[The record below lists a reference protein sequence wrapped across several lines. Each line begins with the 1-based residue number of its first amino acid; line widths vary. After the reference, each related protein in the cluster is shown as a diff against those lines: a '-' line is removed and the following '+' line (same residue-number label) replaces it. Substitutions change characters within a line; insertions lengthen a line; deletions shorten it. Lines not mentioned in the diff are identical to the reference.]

1 MVKGILFDL
10 DGTLFDR
17 DAAVRQLVFD
27 QHVRFAALLPDILAD
42 VYSARVLE
50 LDAHGYGDKADIYR
64 QVVREFAL
72 PESLASQLTADFW
85 SKYLSFCRPF
95 PEVPS
100 VLAALSS
107 QGLKLGVVTNGSVQ
121 IQEGVTSELGLA
133 KFISVIL
140 VSEREGVRKPDR
152 EIFHRAL
159 RILDLRPDEAW
170 FVGDH
175 PQVDVDAAA
184 DAGLSAIWRRT
195 PHWPAPTSLHR
206 QLETLDELLIWI
218 QRTA

>member
-17 DAAVRQLVFD
+17 DAAVGQLVFD
-27 QHVRFAALLPDILAD
+27 QHVRFASVLAD
-42 VYSARVLE
+42 VPRDVYAARVLE

-72 PESLASQLTADFW
+72 PDSLAPQLTADFW
-85 SKYLSFCRPF
+85 RKYHAFCRPF

-121 IQEGVTSELGLA
+121 IQEPVVSELGIA
-133 KFISVIL
+133 KLISVIL
-140 VSEREGVRKPDR
+140 VSEREGVRKPHP
-152 EIFHRAL
+152 ELFHRAL
-159 RILDLRPDEAW
+159 RMLDLRPDEVW

-175 PQVDVDAAA
+175 PQVDVDGAAA
-184 DAGLSAIWRRT
+184 AGLSAIWRRT

-206 QLETLDELLIWI
+206 QLETLDELLVWI
-218 QRTA
+218 QCTA